1 MYLPRSLVSHLYQ
14 HLVRAHHSLSPPV
27 LILTALEPDALCACR
42 ILTALLKRDFIAHKI
57 QPIAGYADLQR
68 AGENMVQPMR
78 IQQGGSGGVVVCL
91 GVGGLVDMS
100 STLGLDIAVPG
111 EDPSG
116 GVEVWLIDARRPWNL
131 GNVFAGDPVEMVL
144 KETGGD
150 VRSRLADVNKG
161 QIQPTYKPGQGG
173 IIVYD
178 DGDIEDDLA
187 AEREA
192 YCGLKDMEDVEGLDG
207 DSDDSGDESDRSETT
222 NRERTSKKR
231 KSWYD
236 QEDGAVDSEDEISS
250 PRQRRRSNS
259 VCINLTCLCNLVNSL
274 YRAARYHR
282 QVVPLP
288 TTRENVGAPLIIHC
302 RHHLHH
308 SLLHSLLHR
317 GKKLSRQYAFFVGN
331 FDD

>member
-1 MYLPRSLVSHLYQ
+1 MYLPRSLISHLYQ
-14 HLVRAHHSLSPPV
+14 HLVRAHHSSSPPV

-68 AGENMVQPMR
+68 AGEDMVQPMR
-78 IQQGGSGGVVVCL
+78 LQQGGSGGVVVCL

-100 STLGLDIAVPG
+100 STLGLDTVVPG

-131 GNVFAGDPVEMVL
+131 GNVIGGDPVEMVL

-150 VRSRLADVNKG
+150 IRSRLADVKKG

-192 YCGLKDMEDVEGLDG
+192 YCGLRDMQDIEGLG
-207 DSDDSGDESDRSETT
+207 SVSDDSGDESDRSETIGVD
-222 NRERTSKKR
+222 RTSKKR
-231 KSWYD
+231 KSWPD
-236 QEDGAVDSEDEISS
+236 LEDGEHNSEDEISR
-250 PRQRRRSNS
+250 PHQRRRSNS
-259 VCINLTCLCNLVNSL
+259 VCID
-274 YRAARYHR
+274 
-282 QVVPLP
+282 
-288 TTRENVGAPLIIHC
+288 TR
-302 RHHLHH
+302 
-308 SLLHSLLHR
+308 
-317 GKKLSRQYAFFVGN
+317 
-331 FDD
+331 

>member
-14 HLVRAHHSLSPPV
+14 HLVRDHHSFSPPV

-192 YCGLKDMEDVEGLDG
+192 YCGLKDMEDVEGLGG
-207 DSDDSGDESDRSETT
+207 DSDDSGDESDRSETID
-222 NRERTSKKR
+222 RERTSKKR
-231 KSWYD
+231 KSWSD
-236 QEDGAVDSEDEISS
+236 QEDGDIDSEDEISR

-259 VCINLTCLCNLVNSL
+259 VCIDLTYPCNLVNIL

-288 TTRENVGAPLIIHC
+288 TT
-302 RHHLHH
+302 
-308 SLLHSLLHR
+308 
-317 GKKLSRQYAFFVGN
+317 
-331 FDD
+331 

>member
-207 DSDDSGDESDRSETT
+207 DSDDSGTRATDQKQLTVNAPPRSA
-222 NRERTSKKR
+222 NRGMT
-231 KSWYD
+231 
-236 QEDGAVDSEDEISS
+236 
-250 PRQRRRSNS
+250 RRMVLLIVKMRLAGPIKGGG
-259 VCINLTCLCNLVNSL
+259 VIP
-274 YRAARYHR
+274 AARYHR

-308 SLLHSLLHR
+308 SLLHR